1 MDTAVAHVAGAIGV
15 PVWIILPAR
24 AELIHTI
31 DNDQGE
37 SWLSC
42 SRCWRRPF
50 VRAASRKRNLKK
62 LCDRP
67 RRAGRNISTLSR
79 DLTAVETWVT
89 EILNTNGTIDKH
101 RTVVSDFFVY
111 RSRFKNDVVREYRIT
126 REVDGKAAGNPADQ
140 AMKLFR
146 ALAAATTLEQEQAAL
161 REQNFR
167 HILRFIVWGLTVDP
181 FWAVQ
186 SDRRQSFNFAPSER
200 QRLGDRDTIV
210 LAYEAKAFRSMQPT
224 LLFRRFNRPRSGSRG
239 TAWLDA
245 KDWRLRRWVTTG
257 RVVTNGITIGPFL
270 EAREIGFR
278 EEPPGWV
285 SGTNPFFALRQGR
298 GKKHPLCVRPPYTP
312 RFPPRHSNVS
322 RSRPLPR

>member
-1 MDTAVAHVAGAIGV
+1 MIRRVLAVVLSLLATALVPRGLAQEEPEEALRQAEKSRQEYLDT
-15 PVWIILPAR
+15 
-24 AELIHTI
+24 
-31 DNDQGE
+31 
-37 SWLSC
+37 
-42 SRCWRRPF
+42 F
-50 VRAASRKRNLKK
+50 
-62 LCDRP
+62 
-67 RRAGRNISTLSR
+67 R

-245 KDWRLRRWVTTG
+245 KDWRLRRWVNDVMVVDDEITTAAVLMHEEIDYERSALG
-257 RVVTNGITIGPFL
+257 VLPKRIAISTFDKSGDKKTPHVLRPVIRQSFTYQAFKRFEVTT
-270 EAREIGFR
+270 ATEI
-278 EEPPGWV
+278 E
-285 SGTNPFFALRQGR
+285 NPKL
-298 GKKHPLCVRPPYTP
+298 K
-312 RFPPRHSNVS
+312 
-322 RSRPLPR
+322 